1 MAANT
6 ADFLGEGTFQAP
18 QKTPAQLQIEED
30 DRRAALRRASRNLAT
45 ANQPYAAERGID
57 QSETQQTSNAAA
69 QYQLDHPE
77 EYGRGDDIY
86 ALAMGGTIAAGIG
99 GAALAGAAPLSGSAL
114 GAAPAIAGPTAGGVI
129 AAPAGATAMNT
140 IPAGAAAFGAAPAA
154 GAASSWL
161 TPSNI
166 IGGIG
171 LAGTL
176 GLGIYDQMD
185 SDAEKQLLAKQ
196 EQMANEAKER
206 QRIQRGQDMDA
217 LGQRMLAFNP
227 QNQLMAEMFGP
238 GAAFT
243 PEQFAGMV
251 ADPGG
256 RPQGRPETI
265 NYQGGDPAMLA
276 EVDTLMKQR
285 QEWEA
290 AEERRRQAMLG
301 GIQQPGPGPAPLA
314 RPITPQAARRF

>member
-1 MAANT
+1 MATANT

-30 DRRAALRRASRNLAT
+30 DRRAALRRASQRLAT
-45 ANQPYAAERGID
+45 ANQPYSAERGATD
-57 QSETQQTSNAAA
+57 AESVALSNRSA
-69 QYQLDHPE
+69 QYQLDHPD
-77 EYGRGDDIY
+77 EYGKGDDIY
-86 ALAMGGTIAAGIG
+86 TAAMLGTIGAGIG
-99 GAALAGAAPLSGSAL
+99 GAALFGAAPLSGSAL
-114 GAAPAIAGPTAGGVI
+114 AAAPAIAGPTAGGVI
-129 AAPAGATAMNT
+129 AAPAGTTGLITPGTAAFGGAA
-140 IPAGAAAFGAAPAA
+140 PGAAASG
-154 GAASSWL
+154 SSWL
-161 TPSNI
+161 TPGNV

-185 SDAEKQLLAKQ
+185 QESEKQLIAKQ
-196 EQMANEAKER
+196 EQLGREAE
-206 QRIQRGQDMDA
+206 QRRVEQRSTDMNA

-251 ADPGG
+251 ADPAGA
-256 RPQGRPETI
+256 PQPDPSLV
-265 NYQGGDPAMLA
+265 NYQGTDPGKRA
-276 EVDTLMKQR
+276 EVDAYIAQKQR
-285 QEWEA
+285 FEEQEA
-290 AEERRRQAMLG
+290 QRRQAMLS
-301 GIQQPGPGPAPLA
+301 GIQQPGPGPAPL